1 MLKHD
6 VVIVGA
12 GLAGLRAAVE
22 LRKKGID
29 VVIVSKVYPT
39 RSHSGAAQGG
49 VNAAFDENDS
59 WESHFFDTVKG
70 SDYLGDQ
77 DAIEILTSEAPGNI
91 LELQSMGVVFNRND
105 KGGIAQR
112 PFGGQSFPRSCYY
125 ADAVGHMMLHGL
137 FDNVLK
143 YKTKILYE
151 YFVTSLLTDN
161 GKVSGVVAY
170 DIKNGKFEGIA
181 AKAVLFAT
189 GGYGQVYSSNTNA
202 LINTGDGMAISINAG
217 VPLMDMEF
225 VQFHPTTLKST
236 GILVTE
242 GARGEGAYLLNSLGV
257 RFMSKYAPKAMEL
270 APRDVVARAEQT
282 EINEGRGVDGA
293 ILLDIRHLGKERI
306 MERLPQIM
314 QLSIDFEGVNPIH
327 EPIPIRP
334 GAHYSMGGIKTDYN
348 GRTAI
353 EGYYSAGESACVSVH
368 GANRLGGNSLLD
380 TVVFGRR
387 AGIGIA
393 EYLKSA
399 AGDRKF
405 DESAIKR
412 DEEKLEQLK
421 KSAGK
426 ERHGLLKSELQE
438 EMRAN
443 VGVFREENAMKKALD
458 KIGELKERAKNI
470 GIDDKSKTFNTDIV
484 EAFEFSNILLIAEVI
499 TRGAILRK
507 ESRGAHYRTDFPE
520 RDDSNWLKHPLAT
533 LDGKGNIKFDFSEVA
548 ITKFKPQPRT
558 Y

>member
-1 MLKHD
+1 
-6 VVIVGA
+6 
-12 GLAGLRAAVE
+12 
-22 LRKKGID
+22 
-29 VVIVSKVYPT
+29 
-39 RSHSGAAQGG
+39 
-49 VNAAFDENDS
+49 
-59 WESHFFDTVKG
+59 
-70 SDYLGDQ
+70 
-77 DAIEILTSEAPGNI
+77 
-91 LELQSMGVVFNRND
+91 
-105 KGGIAQR
+105 
-112 PFGGQSFPRSCYY
+112 
-125 ADAVGHMMLHGL
+125 
-137 FDNVLK
+137 
-143 YKTKILYE
+143 
-151 YFVTSLLTDN
+151 
-161 GKVSGVVAY
+161 
-170 DIKNGKFEGIA
+170 
-181 AKAVLFAT
+181 
-189 GGYGQVYSSNTNA
+189 
-202 LINTGDGMAISINAG
+202 
-217 VPLMDMEF
+217 MDMEF

-387 AGIGIA
+387 AGIDIA

-399 AGDRKF
+399 SGDRKF

-412 DEEKLEQLK
+412 DEEKFEKLK

-520 RDDSNWLKHPLAT
+520 RDDSNWLKHTLAT
-533 LDGKGNIKFDFSEVA
+533 LDEKGSVKFDFSEVA

>member
-12 GLAGLRAAVE
+12 GLAGLRACVE

-29 VVIVSKVYPT
+29 AIIVSKVYPT

-77 DAIEILTSEAPGNI
+77 DAIEILTSEAPANI
-91 LELQSMGVVFNRND
+91 LELQRMGVVFNRND
-105 KGGIAQR
+105 LGGIAQR

-151 YFVTSLLTDN
+151 YFVTSLVADN
-161 GKVSGVVAY
+161 GKISGVVAY
-170 DIKNGKFEGIA
+170 DIKTGKFEGIA

-202 LINTGDGMAISINAG
+202 LINTGDGMAVSIKAG

-293 ILLDIRHLGKERI
+293 ILLDVRHLGKERI

-314 QLSIDFEGVNPIH
+314 QLSIDFEGVNPIY

-334 GAHYSMGGIKTDYN
+334 GMHYSMGGIKTDYN

-387 AGIGIA
+387 AGIDIA
-393 EYLKSA
+393 EYLKDA
-399 AGDRKF
+399 AFTKF
-405 DESAIKR
+405 DESLIKR
-412 DEEKLEQLK
+412 DEEIFEKLK
-421 KSAGK
+421 KSNGK
-426 ERHGLLKSELQE
+426 ERHGLLKAELQE

-443 VGVFREENAMKKALD
+443 VGVFREEKAMKKAVK
-458 KIGELKERAKNI
+458 KIEELKERAKNI
-470 GIDDKSKTFNTDIV
+470 VVDDKSKLFNTDIV

-499 TRGAILRK
+499 ANGAILRK
-507 ESRGAHYRTDFPE
+507 ESRGAHYRNDYPE
-520 RDDSNWLKHPLAT
+520 RDDENWLKHTLAT
-533 LDGKGNIKFDFSEVA
+533 LGDNGNIKFDFSEVS

>member
-29 VVIVSKVYPT
+29 AVIVSKVYPT

-387 AGIGIA
+387 AGIDIA

-399 AGDRKF
+399 SGDRKF

-412 DEEKLEQLK
+412 DEEKFEKLK

-470 GIDDKSKTFNTDIV
+470 GRDDKSKTFNTDIV

-520 RDDSNWLKHPLAT
+520 RDDSNWLKHTLAT
-533 LDGKGNIKFDFSEVA
+533 LDEKGSVKFDFSEVA

>member
-12 GLAGLRAAVE
+12 GLAGLRACVE

-29 VVIVSKVYPT
+29 AIIVSKVYPT

-77 DAIEILTSEAPGNI
+77 DAIEILTSEAPANI
-91 LELQSMGVVFNRND
+91 LELQRMGVVFNRND
-105 KGGIAQR
+105 LGGIAQR

-151 YFVTSLLTDN
+151 YFVTSLVADN
-161 GKVSGVVAY
+161 GKISGVVAY
-170 DIKNGKFEGIA
+170 DIKTGKFEGIA

-202 LINTGDGMAISINAG
+202 LINTGDGMAVSLKAG

-293 ILLDIRHLGKERI
+293 ILLDVRHLGKERI

-314 QLSIDFEGVNPIH
+314 QLSIDFEGVNPIY

-334 GAHYSMGGIKTDYN
+334 GMHYSMGGIKTDYN

-387 AGIGIA
+387 AGIDIA
-393 EYLKSA
+393 EYLKDA
-399 AGDRKF
+399 AFTKF
-405 DESAIKR
+405 DESLIKR
-412 DEEKLEQLK
+412 DEEIFEKLK
-421 KSAGK
+421 KSNGK
-426 ERHGLLKSELQE
+426 ERHGLLKAELQE

-443 VGVFREENAMKKALD
+443 VGVFREEKAMKKAVK
-458 KIGELKERAKNI
+458 KIEELKERAKNI
-470 GIDDKSKTFNTDIV
+470 VVDDKSKLFNTDIV

-499 TRGAILRK
+499 ANGAILRK
-507 ESRGAHYRTDFPE
+507 ESRGAHYRNDYPE
-520 RDDSNWLKHPLAT
+520 RDDENWLKHTLAT
-533 LDGKGNIKFDFSEVA
+533 LGDNGNIKFDFSEVS

>member
-12 GLAGLRAAVE
+12 GLAGLRACIE
-22 LRKKGID
+22 LRKRGVD
-29 VVIVSKVYPT
+29 AVIVSKVYPT

-49 VNAAFDENDS
+49 VNAAFDEGDS

-70 SDYLGDQ
+70 SDYIGDQ

-91 LELQSMGVVFNRND
+91 LELQKMGVVFNRND
-105 KGGIAQR
+105 GGGIAQR

-143 YKTKILYE
+143 YDTKILYE
-151 YFVTSLLTDN
+151 YFVSSLVVDN
-161 GKVSGVVAY
+161 GKISGVVAY
-170 DIKNGKFEGIA
+170 DIKEGKFHGIA

-202 LINTGDGMAISINAG
+202 LINTGDGMSVAIRAG

-257 RFMSKYAPKAMEL
+257 RFMSKYAPKTMEL

-282 EINEGRGVDGA
+282 EINEGRGIDGA
-293 ILLDIRHLGKERI
+293 ILLDVRHLGKEKI
-306 MERLPQIM
+306 MEKLPQIM
-314 QLSIDFEGVNPIH
+314 QLSIDFEGVNPIYD
-327 EPIPIRP
+327 PIPIRP
-334 GAHYSMGGIKTDYN
+334 GAHYSMGGIKTDNN
-348 GRTAI
+348 GRTVV
-353 EGYYSAGESACVSVH
+353 EGFYSAGESACVSVH

-380 TVVFGRR
+380 TIVFGRR
-387 AGIGIA
+387 AGIDMADYI
-393 EYLKSA
+393 KNVDFS
-399 AGDRKF
+399 KF
-405 DESAIKR
+405 DESIVKR
-412 DEEKLEQLK
+412 DEEIFENIK

-426 ERHGLLKSELQE
+426 ERHGLLKTELQE
-438 EMRAN
+438 DMRKN
-443 VGVFREENAMKKALD
+443 VGVFREESLMRKAIE
-458 KIGELKERAKNI
+458 KIEELKERAKNV
-470 GIDDKSKTFNTDIV
+470 GVDDKSRLFNTDII
-484 EAFEFSNILLIAEVI
+484 EAYEFKNILLIAEI
-499 TRGAILRK
+499 IAKGAVMRQ
-507 ESRGAHYRTDFPE
+507 ESRGAHYRNDFPE
-520 RDDSNWLKHPLAT
+520 RDDEKWLQHTIAKLNS
-533 LDGKGNIKFDFSEVA
+533 KGGIDFDFSPVK

>member
-12 GLAGLRAAVE
+12 GLAGLRACVE
-22 LRKKGID
+22 LRKKGVD
-29 VVIVSKVYPT
+29 AVILSKVYPT

-49 VNAAFDENDS
+49 VNAALDENDS

-77 DAIEILTSEAPGNI
+77 DAIEILTSEAPANI
-91 LELQSMGVVFNRND
+91 IELQRMGIVFNRND
-105 KGGIAQR
+105 LGGIAQR
-112 PFGGQSFPRSCYY
+112 PFGGQSYPRSCYY

-151 YFVTSLLTDN
+151 YFVTSLAVDN

-170 DIKNGKFEGIA
+170 DIKNGRFEGIA

-202 LINTGDGMAISINAG
+202 LINTGDGMATSVKAG

-242 GARGEGAYLLNSLGV
+242 GARGEGAYLLNSLGI
-257 RFMSKYAPKAMEL
+257 RFMSKYAPKTMEL

-282 EINEGRGVDGA
+282 EINEGRGIDGA
-293 ILLDIRHLGKERI
+293 ILLDVRHLGKEKI

-314 QLSIDFEGVNPIH
+314 QLSIDFEGVNPIY

-334 GAHYSMGGIKTDYN
+334 GAHYSMGGIKTDNN
-348 GRTAI
+348 GRTATA
-353 EGYYSAGESACVSVH
+353 GYYSAGESACVSVH

-380 TVVFGRR
+380 TIVFGRR
-387 AGIGIA
+387 AGIDIA
-393 EYLKSA
+393 EYIKDA
-399 AGDRKF
+399 AFAKF
-405 DESAIKR
+405 DESLIRR
-412 DEEKLEQLK
+412 DEDILDKLK
-421 KSAGK
+421 KSSGK
-426 ERHGLLKSELQE
+426 EKHGLLKAELQE

-443 VGVFREENAMKKALD
+443 VGVFREEKAMEKAVKK
-458 KIGELKERAKNI
+458 IEELKERAKNI
-470 GIDDKSKTFNTDIV
+470 GVDDKSKLFNTDIV
-484 EAFEFSNILLIAEVI
+484 EALEFNNILLIAEI
-499 TRGAILRK
+499 IAKGAILRK
-507 ESRGAHYRTDFPE
+507 ESRGAHYRNDYPE
-520 RDDSNWLKHPLAT
+520 RDDENWLKHTLAT
-533 LDGKGNIKFDFSEVA
+533 LDDNGNIKFDFSKVS
-548 ITKFKPQPRT
+548 ITKFRPQPRT

>member
-387 AGIGIA
+387 AGIDIA

-399 AGDRKF
+399 AEDRKF

-412 DEEKLEQLK
+412 DEEKFEQLK

-520 RDDSNWLKHPLAT
+520 RDDSNWLKHTLAT

>member
-6 VVIVGA
+6 VIIVGA

-22 LRKKGID
+22 LKKKGID
-29 VVIVSKVYPT
+29 AVIVSKVYPT

-282 EINEGRGVDGA
+282 EINEGRGVNGA

-387 AGIGIA
+387 AGIDIA
-393 EYLKSA
+393 EYLKSVA
-399 AGDRKF
+399 DDRKF

-412 DEEKLEQLK
+412 DEEKFEQLK

-438 EMRAN
+438 EMRAS
-443 VGVFREENAMKKALD
+443 VGVFREETAMKKALD

-520 RDDSNWLKHPLAT
+520 RDDSNWLKHTLAT
-533 LDGKGNIKFDFSEVA
+533 LDGNGNIKFDFSEVA

>member
-12 GLAGLRAAVE
+12 GLAGLRACVE

-29 VVIVSKVYPT
+29 AIIVSKVYPT

-49 VNAAFDENDS
+49 VNAALDENDS

-77 DAIEILTSEAPGNI
+77 NAIEILTSEAPANI
-91 LELQSMGVVFNRND
+91 LDLQKMGVVFNRND
-105 KGGIAQR
+105 LGGIAQR

-151 YFVTSLLTDN
+151 YFVTSLVTDN

-202 LINTGDGMAISINAG
+202 LINTGDGMTVSIKAG
-217 VPLMDMEF
+217 IPLMDMEF

-257 RFMSKYAPKAMEL
+257 RFMSKYASKAMEL

-293 ILLDIRHLGKERI
+293 ILLDVRHLGKERI

-314 QLSIDFEGVNPIH
+314 QLSIDFEGVNPIY

-348 GRTAI
+348 GRTVI

-387 AGIGIA
+387 AGIDMA

-399 AGDRKF
+399 SPGRF
-405 DESAIKR
+405 DESMIKR
-412 DEEKLEQLK
+412 DEEIFENLK
-421 KSAGK
+421 KSTGK
-426 ERHGLLKSELQE
+426 ERHGILKSELQE
-438 EMRAN
+438 EMRAD
-443 VGVFREENAMKKALD
+443 VGVFREENAMKKAIK
-458 KIGELKERAKNI
+458 KIEELKERAKNI
-470 GIDDKSKTFNTDIV
+470 AIDDKSKTFNTDIV
-484 EAFEFSNILLIAEVI
+484 EAFEFNNMLIIAEAI
-499 TRGAILRK
+499 AKGAALRK

-520 RDDSNWLKHPLAT
+520 RDDENWLKHTLAT
-533 LDGKGNIKFDFSEVA
+533 LDDKGNIKFDFSGVS

>member
-12 GLAGLRAAVE
+12 GLAGLRACVE
-22 LRKKGID
+22 LRKRGID
-29 VVIVSKVYPT
+29 AVIVSKVYPS

-49 VNAAFDENDS
+49 INAAFHENDS

-520 RDDSNWLKHPLAT
+520 RDDSNWLKHTLAT

>member
-12 GLAGLRAAVE
+12 GLAGLRACVE

-29 VVIVSKVYPT
+29 AIIVSKVYPT

-77 DAIEILTSEAPGNI
+77 DAIEILTSEAPANI
-91 LELQSMGVVFNRND
+91 LELQRMGVVFNRND
-105 KGGIAQR
+105 LGGIAQR

-151 YFVTSLLTDN
+151 YFVTSLVVDN
-161 GKVSGVVAY
+161 GKISGVVAY
-170 DIKNGKFEGIA
+170 DIKTGKFEGIA

-202 LINTGDGMAISINAG
+202 LINTGDGMAVSIKAG

-293 ILLDIRHLGKERI
+293 ILLDVRHLGKERI

-314 QLSIDFEGVNPIH
+314 QLSIDFEGVNPIY

-334 GAHYSMGGIKTDYN
+334 GMHYSMGGIKTDYN

-387 AGIGIA
+387 AGIDIA
-393 EYLKSA
+393 EYLKDA
-399 AGDRKF
+399 AFTKF
-405 DESAIKR
+405 DESLIKR
-412 DEEKLEQLK
+412 DEEIFEKLK
-421 KSAGK
+421 KSNGK
-426 ERHGLLKSELQE
+426 ERHGLLKAELQE

-443 VGVFREENAMKKALD
+443 VGVFREEKAMKKAVK
-458 KIGELKERAKNI
+458 KIEELKERAKNI
-470 GIDDKSKTFNTDIV
+470 GVDDKSKLFNTDIV

-499 TRGAILRK
+499 ANGAILRK
-507 ESRGAHYRTDFPE
+507 ESRGAHYRNDYPE
-520 RDDSNWLKHPLAT
+520 RDDENWLKHTLAT
-533 LDGKGNIKFDFSEVA
+533 LGDNGNIKFDFSEVS

>member
-1 MLKHD
+1 MIKHD

-12 GLAGLRAAVE
+12 GLAGLRACVE

-29 VVIVSKVYPT
+29 AVIVSKVYPT

-77 DAIEILTSEAPGNI
+77 DAIEILTSEAPANI
-91 LELQSMGVVFNRND
+91 LELQKMGVVFNRNES
-105 KGGIAQR
+105 GGIAQR

-151 YFVTSLLTDN
+151 YFVTSIIADN
-161 GKVSGVVAY
+161 GKIGGLVAY
-170 DIKNGKFEGIA
+170 DIKNGRFEGIS

-202 LINTGDGMAISINAG
+202 LINTGDGMAVSIKAG

-242 GARGEGAYLLNSLGV
+242 GARGEGAYLLNSLGI

-270 APRDVVARAEQT
+270 APRDVVARAEQI
-282 EINEGRGVDGA
+282 EINEGRGIDGA

-306 MERLPQIM
+306 MEKLPQIM
-314 QLSIDFEGVNPIH
+314 QLSIDFEGVNPIY

-334 GAHYSMGGIKTDYN
+334 GAHYSMGGIKTDNN
-348 GRTAI
+348 GRTVI
-353 EGYYSAGESACVSVH
+353 EGFYSAGESACVSVH

-387 AGIGIA
+387 AGIDIIQ
-393 EYLKSA
+393 YLKDASF
-399 AGDRKF
+399 GKF
-405 DESAIKR
+405 DEKAVKR
-412 DEEKLEQLK
+412 DEEIFDSLK
-421 KSAGK
+421 KYNGK
-426 ERHGLLKSELQE
+426 ERHGILKAELQE

-443 VGVFREENAMKKALD
+443 VGVFREESAMKKALK
-458 KIGELKERAKNI
+458 KIEELKERAKNI

-484 EAFEFSNILLIAEVI
+484 EAFEFNNILLIAEVI
-499 TRGAILRK
+499 ARGALLRK
-507 ESRGAHYRTDFPE
+507 ESRGAHYRTDFSE
-520 RDDSNWLKHPLAT
+520 RDDENWLKHTLAT
-533 LDGKGNIKFDFSEVA
+533 LDDKQNIKFDFSKVS
-548 ITKFKPQPRT
+548 ISKFKPQPRT

>member
-12 GLAGLRAAVE
+12 GLAGLRACAW

-29 VVIVSKVYPT
+29 AIIVSKVYPT

-77 DAIEILTSEAPGNI
+77 DAIEILTSEAPANI
-91 LELQSMGVVFNRND
+91 LELQRMGVVFNRND
-105 KGGIAQR
+105 LGGIAQR

-151 YFVTSLLTDN
+151 YFVTSLVVDN
-161 GKVSGVVAY
+161 GKISGVVAY
-170 DIKNGKFEGIA
+170 DIKTGKFEGIA

-202 LINTGDGMAISINAG
+202 LINTGDGMAVSIKAG

-293 ILLDIRHLGKERI
+293 ILLDVRHLGKERI

-314 QLSIDFEGVNPIH
+314 QLSIDFEGVNPIY

-334 GAHYSMGGIKTDYN
+334 GMHYSMGGIKTDYN

-387 AGIGIA
+387 AGIDIA
-393 EYLKSA
+393 EYLKDA
-399 AGDRKF
+399 AFTKF
-405 DESAIKR
+405 DESLIKR
-412 DEEKLEQLK
+412 DEEIFEKLK
-421 KSAGK
+421 KSNGK
-426 ERHGLLKSELQE
+426 ERHGLLKAELQE

-443 VGVFREENAMKKALD
+443 VGVFREEKAMKKAVK
-458 KIGELKERAKNI
+458 KIEELKERAKNI
-470 GIDDKSKTFNTDIV
+470 GVDDKSKLFNTDIV

-499 TRGAILRK
+499 ANGAILRK
-507 ESRGAHYRTDFPE
+507 ESRGAHYRNDYPE
-520 RDDSNWLKHPLAT
+520 RDDENWLKHTLAT
-533 LDGKGNIKFDFSEVA
+533 LGDNGNIKFDFSEVS

>member
-29 VVIVSKVYPT
+29 AVIVSKVYPT

-77 DAIEILTSEAPGNI
+77 DAIEILTSEAPANI
-91 LELQSMGVVFNRND
+91 LDLQRMGVVFNRND

-151 YFVTSLLTDN
+151 YLVTSLVTDN

-202 LINTGDGMAISINAG
+202 LINTGDGMAVSIKAG

-293 ILLDIRHLGKERI
+293 ILLDVRHLGKERI

-314 QLSIDFEGVNPIH
+314 QLSIDFEGVNPIY

-348 GRTAI
+348 GRTVV

-387 AGIGIA
+387 SGIDIA
-393 EYLKSA
+393 EYLKTA
-399 AGDRKF
+399 EERKF
-405 DESAIKR
+405 DESTVKR
-412 DEEKLEQLK
+412 DEEVFEKLK
-421 KSAGK
+421 KSSGK

-438 EMRAN
+438 EMRAD

-458 KIGELKERAKNI
+458 KINELKERAKNI

-484 EAFEFSNILLIAEVI
+484 EAFEFNNILLIAEVI
-499 TRGAILRK
+499 ARGAILRK

-520 RDDSNWLKHPLAT
+520 RDDENWLKHTLAT
-533 LDGKGNIKFDFSEVA
+533 LDGNGNIKFDFSEVA
-548 ITKFKPQPRT
+548 VTKFKPQPRT

>member
-12 GLAGLRAAVE
+12 GLAGLRACVE

-29 VVIVSKVYPT
+29 AVIVSKVYPT
-39 RSHSGAAQGG
+39 RSHSGAAPGG

-91 LELQSMGVVFNRND
+91 LDLQKMGVVFNRND

-143 YKTKILYE
+143 YKTKIMYE
-151 YFVTSLLTDN
+151 YFVTSLVTDN

-202 LINTGDGMAISINAG
+202 LINTGDGMAVSMKAG

-242 GARGEGAYLLNSLGV
+242 GARGEGAYLLNSLGI

-282 EINEGRGVDGA
+282 EINEGRGVEGA

-314 QLSIDFEGVNPIH
+314 QLSIDFEGVNPIY

-348 GRTAI
+348 GRTSI
-353 EGYYSAGESACVSVH
+353 EGFYSAGESACVSVH
-368 GANRLGGNSLLD
+368 GANRLGGNSLRE
-380 TVVFGRR
+380 TVGFGRR
-387 AGIGIA
+387 AGIDIA
-393 EYLKSA
+393 GYLKEASY
-399 AGDRKF
+399 GKF
-405 DESAIKR
+405 DESVVKK
-412 DEEKLEQLK
+412 DEEAFENLK

-426 ERHGLLKSELQE
+426 ERHGILKSELQE
-438 EMRAN
+438 DMRAN
-443 VGVFREENAMKKALD
+443 VGVFREESAMKKALE
-458 KIGELKERAKNI
+458 KIDELKDRADNI
-470 GIDDKSKTFNTDIV
+470 GIDDKSKTFNTDVV
-484 EAFEFSNILLIAEVI
+484 EAYEFKNILLIAEVI
-499 TRGAILRK
+499 AKGAIMRK
-507 ESRGAHYRTDFPE
+507 ESRGAHYRTDFSE
-520 RDDSNWLKHPLAT
+520 RDDENWLKHTLAT
-533 LDGKGNIKFDFSEVA
+533 LDGKGGVKFDFSEVS
-548 ITKFKPQPRT
+548 ITRFKPQPRT

>member
-6 VVIVGA
+6 VIIVGA

-22 LRKKGID
+22 LKKKGID
-29 VVIVSKVYPT
+29 AVIVSKVYPT

-282 EINEGRGVDGA
+282 EINEGRGVNGA

-387 AGIGIA
+387 AGIDIA
-393 EYLKSA
+393 EYLKSVA
-399 AGDRKF
+399 DDRKF

-412 DEEKLEQLK
+412 DEEKFEQLK

-438 EMRAN
+438 EMRAG
-443 VGVFREENAMKKALD
+443 VGVFREETAMKKALD

-520 RDDSNWLKHPLAT
+520 RDDSNWLKHTLAT
-533 LDGKGNIKFDFSEVA
+533 LDGNGNIKFDFSEVA

>member
-12 GLAGLRAAVE
+12 GLAGLRACVE

-29 VVIVSKVYPT
+29 AIIVSKVYPT

-77 DAIEILTSEAPGNI
+77 DAIEILTSEAPANI
-91 LELQSMGVVFNRND
+91 LELQRMGVVFNRND
-105 KGGIAQR
+105 LGGIAQR

-151 YFVTSLLTDN
+151 YFVTSLVADN
-161 GKVSGVVAY
+161 GKISGVVAY
-170 DIKNGKFEGIA
+170 DIKTGKFEGIA

-202 LINTGDGMAISINAG
+202 LINTGDGMAVSIKAG

-293 ILLDIRHLGKERI
+293 ILLDVRHLGKERI

-314 QLSIDFEGVNPIH
+314 QLSIDFEGVNPIY

-334 GAHYSMGGIKTDYN
+334 GMHYSMGGIKTDYN

-387 AGIGIA
+387 AGIDIA
-393 EYLKSA
+393 EYLKDA
-399 AGDRKF
+399 AFTKF
-405 DESAIKR
+405 DESLIKR
-412 DEEKLEQLK
+412 DEEIFEKLK
-421 KSAGK
+421 KSNGK
-426 ERHGLLKSELQE
+426 ERHGLLKAELQE

-443 VGVFREENAMKKALD
+443 VGVFREEKAMKKAVK
-458 KIGELKERAKNI
+458 KIEELKERAKNI
-470 GIDDKSKTFNTDIV
+470 GVDDKSKLFNTDIV

-499 TRGAILRK
+499 ANGAILRK
-507 ESRGAHYRTDFPE
+507 ESRGAHYRNDYPE
-520 RDDSNWLKHPLAT
+520 RDDENWLKHTLAT
-533 LDGKGNIKFDFSEVA
+533 LGDNGNIKFDFSEVS

>member
-12 GLAGLRAAVE
+12 GLAGLRACIE
-22 LRKKGID
+22 LRKRGVD
-29 VVIVSKVYPT
+29 AVIVSKVYPT

-70 SDYLGDQ
+70 SDYIGDQ

-91 LELQSMGVVFNRND
+91 LELQKMGVVFNRND
-105 KGGIAQR
+105 DGGIAQR

-143 YKTKILYE
+143 YDTKIIYE
-151 YFVTSLLTDN
+151 YFVTSLVVDN
-161 GKVSGVVAY
+161 GKISGVAAY
-170 DIKNGKFEGIA
+170 DIKEGKFHGIA

-202 LINTGDGMAISINAG
+202 LINTGDGMSVAIKAG

-293 ILLDIRHLGKERI
+293 ILLDVRHLGKEKI
-306 MERLPQIM
+306 MEKLPQIM
-314 QLSIDFEGVNPIH
+314 QLSIDFEGVNPIY

-334 GAHYSMGGIKTDYN
+334 GAHYSMGGIKTDNN
-348 GRTAI
+348 GRTVV
-353 EGYYSAGESACVSVH
+353 EGFYSAGESACVSVH

-380 TVVFGRR
+380 TIVFGRR
-387 AGIGIA
+387 AGIDIA
-393 EYLKSA
+393 DYIKNVDFS
-399 AGDRKF
+399 KF
-405 DESAIKR
+405 DESTVKR
-412 DEEKLEQLK
+412 DEEIFENIK

-426 ERHGLLKSELQE
+426 ERHGLLKTELQE
-438 EMRAN
+438 DMRKN
-443 VGVFREENAMKKALD
+443 VGVFREESLMKKAIE
-458 KIGELKERAKNI
+458 KIEELKERAKNV
-470 GIDDKSKTFNTDIV
+470 GVDDKSHLFNTDII
-484 EAFEFSNILLIAEVI
+484 EAFEFKNILLIAEI
-499 TRGAILRK
+499 IAKGAVMRQ
-507 ESRGAHYRTDFPE
+507 ESRGAHYRNDFPE
-520 RDDSNWLKHPLAT
+520 RDDEKWLKHTIAKLNP
-533 LDGKGNIKFDFSEVA
+533 KGGIDFDFSPVK

>member
-12 GLAGLRAAVE
+12 GLAGLRACVE

-29 VVIVSKVYPT
+29 AIIVSKVYPT

-77 DAIEILTSEAPGNI
+77 DAIEILTSEAPANI
-91 LELQSMGVVFNRND
+91 LELQRMGVVFNRND
-105 KGGIAQR
+105 LGGIAQR

-151 YFVTSLLTDN
+151 YFVTSLVVDS
-161 GKVSGVVAY
+161 GKISGVVAY
-170 DIKNGKFEGIA
+170 DIKTGKFEGIA

-202 LINTGDGMAISINAG
+202 LINTGDGMAVSIKAG

-293 ILLDIRHLGKERI
+293 ILLDVRHLGKERI

-314 QLSIDFEGVNPIH
+314 QLSIDFEGVNPIY

-334 GAHYSMGGIKTDYN
+334 GMHYSMGGIKTDYN

-387 AGIGIA
+387 AGIDIT
-393 EYLKSA
+393 EYLKDA
-399 AGDRKF
+399 AFAKF
-405 DESAIKR
+405 DESLIKR
-412 DEEKLEQLK
+412 DEEIFEKLK
-421 KSAGK
+421 KSNGK
-426 ERHGLLKSELQE
+426 ERHGLLKAELQE

-443 VGVFREENAMKKALD
+443 VGVFREEKAMKKAVK
-458 KIGELKERAKNI
+458 KIEELKERAKNI
-470 GIDDKSKTFNTDIV
+470 GVDDKSKLFNTDIV

-499 TRGAILRK
+499 ANGAILRK
-507 ESRGAHYRTDFPE
+507 ESRGAHYRNDYPE
-520 RDDSNWLKHPLAT
+520 RDDENWLKHTLAT
-533 LDGKGNIKFDFSEVA
+533 LGDNGNIKFDFSEVS

>member
-29 VVIVSKVYPT
+29 AVIVSKVYPT

-282 EINEGRGVDGA
+282 EINEGRGVNGA

-387 AGIGIA
+387 AGIDIA
-393 EYLKSA
+393 EYLKSV

-412 DEEKLEQLK
+412 DEEKFEQLK

-438 EMRAN
+438 EMRAD

-520 RDDSNWLKHPLAT
+520 RDDSNWLKHTLAT
-533 LDGKGNIKFDFSEVA
+533 LDENGNIKFDFSEVA

>member
-12 GLAGLRAAVE
+12 GLAGLRACVE

-29 VVIVSKVYPT
+29 AIIVSKVYPT

-49 VNAAFDENDS
+49 VNAALDENDS
-59 WESHFFDTVKG
+59 WEAHFFDTVKG

-77 DAIEILTSEAPGNI
+77 DAIEILTSEAPANI
-91 LELQSMGVVFNRND
+91 LDLQNMGVVFNRND
-105 KGGIAQR
+105 GGGIAQR

-151 YFVTSLLTDN
+151 YFVTSLVTDN

-170 DIKNGKFEGIA
+170 DIKNGKFEGIS

-202 LINTGDGMAISINAG
+202 LINTGDGMTVSIKAG
-217 VPLMDMEF
+217 IPLMDMEF

-293 ILLDIRHLGKERI
+293 ILLDVRHLGKERI

-314 QLSIDFEGVNPIH
+314 QLSIDFEGVNPIY

-348 GRTAI
+348 GRTVTP
-353 EGYYSAGESACVSVH
+353 GFYSAGESACVSVH

-387 AGIGIA
+387 AGIDIT

-399 AGDRKF
+399 SPCKF
-405 DESAIKR
+405 DESMVKR
-412 DEEKLEQLK
+412 DEEIFENLK
-421 KSAGK
+421 KSTGK

-438 EMRAN
+438 EMRAG
-443 VGVFREENAMKKALD
+443 VGVFREENAMKKAIK
-458 KIGELKERAKNI
+458 KIEELKERAKNI

-484 EAFEFSNILLIAEVI
+484 EAFEFNNMLLIAETI
-499 TRGAILRK
+499 AKGAVMRK

-520 RDDSNWLKHPLAT
+520 RDDENWLKHTLAT
-533 LDGKGNIKFDFSEVA
+533 LDDKGNIKFDFSKVS
-548 ITKFKPQPRT
+548 ISKFKPQPRT

>member
-12 GLAGLRAAVE
+12 GLAGLRACVE
-22 LRKKGID
+22 LRKRGID
-29 VVIVSKVYPT
+29 AVIVSKVYPS

-49 VNAAFDENDS
+49 INAAFHENDS

-91 LELQSMGVVFNRND
+91 LELQKMGVVFNRND
-105 KGGIAQR
+105 EGGIAQR

-125 ADAVGHMMLHGL
+125 ADAVGHVILHGL

-143 YKTKILYE
+143 HKTKILYE
-151 YFVTSLLTDN
+151 YFVTSLVKD
-161 GKVSGVVAY
+161 GGRVSGVVAY
-170 DIKNGKFEGIA
+170 DIKTGKFEGIR

-202 LINTGDGMAISINAG
+202 LINTGDGMAVSIRAG

-236 GILVTE
+236 GILVSE

-270 APRDVVARAEQT
+270 APRDVVARAEQV

-293 ILLDIRHLGKERI
+293 ILLDIRHLGKEKI
-306 MERLPQIM
+306 MERLPQIS
-314 QLSIDFEGVNPIH
+314 QLAIDFEGVNPIY

-334 GAHYSMGGIKTDYN
+334 GMHYSMGGIKADFN
-348 GRTAI
+348 GRTNI

-387 AGIGIA
+387 AGIDIA
-393 EYLKSA
+393 GYIKDVDF
-399 AGDRKF
+399 AGF
-405 DESAIKR
+405 DESAVKK
-412 DEEKLEQLK
+412 DEEIMDKIK
-421 KSAGK
+421 KSKGK
-426 ERHGLLKSELQE
+426 ERHGLLKQELQE
-438 EMRAN
+438 SMRAN
-443 VGVFREENAMKKALD
+443 VGVFREESAMEKAAL
-458 KIGELKERAKNI
+458 KIEELKERAKDI
-470 GIDDKSKTFNTDIV
+470 AIDDKSKLFNTDVV

-499 TRGAILRK
+499 AKGAILRK
-507 ESRGAHYRTDFPE
+507 ESRGAHYRNDYPE
-520 RDDSNWLKHPLAT
+520 RDDENWLKHTIAT
-533 LDGKGNIKFDFSEVA
+533 LDGEGKVKFDFSGVT

>member
-1 MLKHD
+1 
-6 VVIVGA
+6 
-12 GLAGLRAAVE
+12 
-22 LRKKGID
+22 
-29 VVIVSKVYPT
+29 
-39 RSHSGAAQGG
+39 
-49 VNAAFDENDS
+49 
-59 WESHFFDTVKG
+59 
-70 SDYLGDQ
+70 
-77 DAIEILTSEAPGNI
+77 
-91 LELQSMGVVFNRND
+91 MGVVFNRND

-151 YFVTSLLTDN
+151 YLVTSLVTDN

-202 LINTGDGMAISINAG
+202 LINTGDGMAVSIKAD

-293 ILLDIRHLGKERI
+293 ILLDVRHLGKERI

-314 QLSIDFEGVNPIH
+314 QLSIDFEGVNPIY

-348 GRTAI
+348 GRTVV

-387 AGIGIA
+387 SGIDIA
-393 EYLKSA
+393 EYLKTA
-399 AGDRKF
+399 EERKF
-405 DESAIKR
+405 DESTVKR
-412 DEEKLEQLK
+412 DEEVFEKLK
-421 KSAGK
+421 KSSGK

-438 EMRAN
+438 EMRAD

-458 KIGELKERAKNI
+458 KINELKERAKNI

-484 EAFEFSNILLIAEVI
+484 EAFEFNNILLIAEVI
-499 TRGAILRK
+499 ARGAILRK

-520 RDDSNWLKHPLAT
+520 RDDENWLKHTLAT
-533 LDGKGNIKFDFSEVA
+533 LDGNGNIKFDFSEVA
-548 ITKFKPQPRT
+548 VTKFKPQPRT

>member
-12 GLAGLRAAVE
+12 GLAGLRACVE

-29 VVIVSKVYPT
+29 AIIVSKVYPT

-77 DAIEILTSEAPGNI
+77 DAIEILTSEAPANI
-91 LELQSMGVVFNRND
+91 LELQRMGVVFNRND
-105 KGGIAQR
+105 LGGIAQR

-151 YFVTSLLTDN
+151 YFVTSLVADN
-161 GKVSGVVAY
+161 GKISGVVAY
-170 DIKNGKFEGIA
+170 DIKTGKFEGIA

-202 LINTGDGMAISINAG
+202 LINTGDGMAVSIKAG

-293 ILLDIRHLGKERI
+293 ILLDVRHLGKERI

-314 QLSIDFEGVNPIH
+314 QLSIDFEGVNPIY

-334 GAHYSMGGIKTDYN
+334 GMHYSMGGIKTNYN

-387 AGIGIA
+387 AGIDIA
-393 EYLKSA
+393 EYLKDA
-399 AGDRKF
+399 AFTKF
-405 DESAIKR
+405 DESLIKR
-412 DEEKLEQLK
+412 DEEIFEKLK
-421 KSAGK
+421 KSNGK
-426 ERHGLLKSELQE
+426 ERHGLLKAELQE

-443 VGVFREENAMKKALD
+443 VGVFREEKAMKKAVK
-458 KIGELKERAKNI
+458 KIEELKERAKNI
-470 GIDDKSKTFNTDIV
+470 GVDDKSKLFNTDIV

-499 TRGAILRK
+499 ANGAILRK
-507 ESRGAHYRTDFPE
+507 ESRGAHYRNDYPE
-520 RDDSNWLKHPLAT
+520 RDDENWLKHTLAT
-533 LDGKGNIKFDFSEVA
+533 LGDNGNIKFDFSEVS

>member
-12 GLAGLRAAVE
+12 GLAGLRACVE
-22 LRKKGID
+22 LRKRGID
-29 VVIVSKVYPT
+29 AVIVSKVYPT

-49 VNAAFDENDS
+49 VNAAFAEDDS

-70 SDYLGDQ
+70 SDYIGDQ

-91 LELQSMGVVFNRND
+91 LELQKMGVVFNRND
-105 KGGIAQR
+105 DGGIAQR

-143 YKTKILYE
+143 YDTKILYE
-151 YFVTSLLTDN
+151 YFVTSLVVDN
-161 GKVSGVVAY
+161 GKISGVVAY
-170 DIKNGKFEGIA
+170 DIKEGKFHGIA

-202 LINTGDGMAISINAG
+202 LINTGDGMSVAIKAG

-282 EINEGRGVDGA
+282 EINEGRGIDGA
-293 ILLDIRHLGKERI
+293 ILLDVRHLGKEKI
-306 MERLPQIM
+306 MEKLPQIM
-314 QLSIDFEGVNPIH
+314 QLSIDFEGVNPIY

-334 GAHYSMGGIKTDYN
+334 GVHYSMGGIKTDNN
-348 GRTAI
+348 GRTVA
-353 EGYYSAGESACVSVH
+353 EGFYSAGESACVSVH

-380 TVVFGRR
+380 TIVFGRR
-387 AGIGIA
+387 AGIDMADYI
-393 EYLKSA
+393 KNVDFS
-399 AGDRKF
+399 KF
-405 DESAIKR
+405 DESIVKR
-412 DEEKLEQLK
+412 DEEIFENIK
-421 KSAGK
+421 KSSGK
-426 ERHGLLKSELQE
+426 ERHGLLKTELQE
-438 EMRAN
+438 DMRKN
-443 VGVFREENAMKKALD
+443 VGVFREESLMKKAIE
-458 KIGELKERAKNI
+458 KIEELKERAKNV
-470 GIDDKSKTFNTDIV
+470 GVDDKSHLFNTDII
-484 EAFEFSNILLIAEVI
+484 EAFEFKNILLIAEI
-499 TRGAILRK
+499 IAKGAVMRQ
-507 ESRGAHYRTDFPE
+507 ESRGAHYRNDFPE
-520 RDDSNWLKHPLAT
+520 RDDEKWLKHTIAKLNSNGGI
-533 LDGKGNIKFDFSEVA
+533 DFDFSPVK

>member
-6 VVIVGA
+6 VIIVGA

-22 LRKKGID
+22 LKKKGID
-29 VVIVSKVYPT
+29 AVIVSKVYPT

-282 EINEGRGVDGA
+282 EINEGRGVNGA

-387 AGIGIA
+387 AGIDIA

-399 AGDRKF
+399 ADDRKF

-412 DEEKLEQLK
+412 DEEKFEQLK

-438 EMRAN
+438 EMRAG
-443 VGVFREENAMKKALD
+443 VGVFREETAMKKALD

-520 RDDSNWLKHPLAT
+520 RDDSNWLKHTLAT
-533 LDGKGNIKFDFSEVA
+533 LDGNGNIKFDFSEVA

>member
-6 VVIVGA
+6 VIIVGA

-22 LRKKGID
+22 LKKKGID
-29 VVIVSKVYPT
+29 AVIVSKVYPT

-282 EINEGRGVDGA
+282 EINEGRGVNGA

-387 AGIGIA
+387 AGIDIA
-393 EYLKSA
+393 EYLKSVA
-399 AGDRKF
+399 DDRKF

-412 DEEKLEQLK
+412 DEEKFEQLK

-438 EMRAN
+438 EMRAG
-443 VGVFREENAMKKALD
+443 VGVFREETAMKKALD

-520 RDDSNWLKHPLAT
+520 RDDSNWLKHTLAT
-533 LDGKGNIKFDFSEVA
+533 LDENGNIKFDFSEVA

>member
-12 GLAGLRAAVE
+12 GLAGLRACIE
-22 LRKKGID
+22 LRKRGVD
-29 VVIVSKVYPT
+29 AVIVSKVYPT

-70 SDYLGDQ
+70 SDYIGDQ
-77 DAIEILTSEAPGNI
+77 DAIEILTSEAPANI
-91 LELQSMGVVFNRND
+91 LELQKMGVVFNRND
-105 KGGIAQR
+105 DGGIAQR

-143 YKTKILYE
+143 YDTKIIYE
-151 YFVTSLLTDN
+151 YFVTSLVVDN
-161 GKVSGVVAY
+161 GKISGVAAY
-170 DIKNGKFEGIA
+170 DIKEGKFHGIA

-202 LINTGDGMAISINAG
+202 LINTGDGMSVAIKAG

-293 ILLDIRHLGKERI
+293 ILLDVRHLGKEKI
-306 MERLPQIM
+306 MEKLPQIM
-314 QLSIDFEGVNPIH
+314 QLSIDFEGVNPIY

-334 GAHYSMGGIKTDYN
+334 GAHYSMGGIKTDNN
-348 GRTAI
+348 GRTVL
-353 EGYYSAGESACVSVH
+353 EGFYSAGESACVSVH

-380 TVVFGRR
+380 TIVFGRR
-387 AGIGIA
+387 AGIDIA
-393 EYLKSA
+393 DYIKNVDFS
-399 AGDRKF
+399 KF
-405 DESAIKR
+405 DESTVKR
-412 DEEKLEQLK
+412 DEEIFENIK

-426 ERHGLLKSELQE
+426 ERHGLLKTELQE
-438 EMRAN
+438 DMRKN
-443 VGVFREENAMKKALD
+443 VGVFREESLMKKAIE
-458 KIGELKERAKNI
+458 KIEELKERAKNV
-470 GIDDKSKTFNTDIV
+470 GVDDKSHLFNTDII
-484 EAFEFSNILLIAEVI
+484 EAFEFKNILLIAEI
-499 TRGAILRK
+499 IAKGAVMRQ
-507 ESRGAHYRTDFPE
+507 ESRGAHYRNDFPE
-520 RDDSNWLKHPLAT
+520 RDDEKWLKHTIAKLNS
-533 LDGKGNIKFDFSEVA
+533 KGGIDFDFSPVK

>member
-12 GLAGLRAAVE
+12 GLAGLRACVE

-29 VVIVSKVYPT
+29 AIIVSKVYPT

-77 DAIEILTSEAPGNI
+77 DAIEILTSEAPANI
-91 LELQSMGVVFNRND
+91 LELQRMGVVFNRND
-105 KGGIAQR
+105 LGGIAQR

-151 YFVTSLLTDN
+151 YFVTSLVVDN
-161 GKVSGVVAY
+161 GKISGVVAY
-170 DIKNGKFEGIA
+170 DIKTGKFEGIA

-202 LINTGDGMAISINAG
+202 LINTGDGMAVSIKAG

-293 ILLDIRHLGKERI
+293 ILLDVRHLGKERI

-314 QLSIDFEGVNPIH
+314 QLSIDFEGVNPIY

-334 GAHYSMGGIKTDYN
+334 GMHYSMGGIKTDYN

-387 AGIGIA
+387 AGIDIT
-393 EYLKSA
+393 EYLKDA
-399 AGDRKF
+399 AFAKF
-405 DESAIKR
+405 DESLIKR
-412 DEEKLEQLK
+412 DEEIFEKLK
-421 KSAGK
+421 KSNGK
-426 ERHGLLKSELQE
+426 ERHGLLKAELQE

-443 VGVFREENAMKKALD
+443 VGVFREEKAMKKAVK
-458 KIGELKERAKNI
+458 KIEELKERAKNI
-470 GIDDKSKTFNTDIV
+470 GVDDKSKLFNTDIV

-499 TRGAILRK
+499 ANGAILRK
-507 ESRGAHYRTDFPE
+507 ESRGAHYRNDYPE
-520 RDDSNWLKHPLAT
+520 RDDENWLKHTLAT
-533 LDGKGNIKFDFSEVA
+533 LGDNGNIKFDFSEVS

>member
-12 GLAGLRAAVE
+12 GLAGLRACVE

-29 VVIVSKVYPT
+29 AIIVSKVYPT

-77 DAIEILTSEAPGNI
+77 DAIEILTSEAPANI
-91 LELQSMGVVFNRND
+91 LELQRMGVVFNRND
-105 KGGIAQR
+105 LGGIAQR

-151 YFVTSLLTDN
+151 YFVTSLVADN
-161 GKVSGVVAY
+161 GKISGVVAY
-170 DIKNGKFEGIA
+170 DIKTGKFEGIA

-202 LINTGDGMAISINAG
+202 LINTGDGMAVSLKAG

-293 ILLDIRHLGKERI
+293 ILLDVRHLGKERI

-314 QLSIDFEGVNPIH
+314 QLSIDFEGVNPIY

-334 GAHYSMGGIKTDYN
+334 GMHYSMGGIKTDYN

-387 AGIGIA
+387 AGIDIA
-393 EYLKSA
+393 EYLKDA
-399 AGDRKF
+399 AFTKF
-405 DESAIKR
+405 DESLIKR
-412 DEEKLEQLK
+412 DEEIFEKLK
-421 KSAGK
+421 KSNGK
-426 ERHGLLKSELQE
+426 ERHGLLKAELQE

-443 VGVFREENAMKKALD
+443 VGVFREEKAMKKAVK
-458 KIGELKERAKNI
+458 KIEELKERAKNI
-470 GIDDKSKTFNTDIV
+470 VVDDKSKLFNTDIV

-499 TRGAILRK
+499 ANGAILRK
-507 ESRGAHYRTDFPE
+507 ESRGAHYRNDYPE
-520 RDDSNWLKHPLAT
+520 RDDENWLKHTLAT
-533 LDGKGNIKFDFSEVA
+533 LGDNGNIKFDFSEVS
-548 ITKFKPQPRT
+548 ITTFKPQPRT

>member
-12 GLAGLRAAVE
+12 GLAGLRACVE

-29 VVIVSKVYPT
+29 AIIVSKVYPT

-77 DAIEILTSEAPGNI
+77 DAIEILTSEAPANI
-91 LELQSMGVVFNRND
+91 LELQRMGVVFNRND
-105 KGGIAQR
+105 LGGIAQR

-143 YKTKILYE
+143 YKTEILYE
-151 YFVTSLLTDN
+151 YFVTSLVVDN
-161 GKVSGVVAY
+161 GKISGVVAY
-170 DIKNGKFEGIA
+170 DIKTGKFEGIA

-202 LINTGDGMAISINAG
+202 LINTGDGMAVSIKAG

-293 ILLDIRHLGKERI
+293 ILLDVRHLGKERI

-314 QLSIDFEGVNPIH
+314 QLSIDFEGVNPIY

-334 GAHYSMGGIKTDYN
+334 GMHYSMGGIKTDYN

-387 AGIGIA
+387 AGIDIA
-393 EYLKSA
+393 EYLKDA
-399 AGDRKF
+399 AFTKF
-405 DESAIKR
+405 DESLIKR
-412 DEEKLEQLK
+412 DEEIFEKLK
-421 KSAGK
+421 KSNGK
-426 ERHGLLKSELQE
+426 ERHGLLKAELQE

-443 VGVFREENAMKKALD
+443 VGVFREEKAMKKAVK
-458 KIGELKERAKNI
+458 KIEELKERAKNI
-470 GIDDKSKTFNTDIV
+470 GVDDKSKLFNTDIV

-499 TRGAILRK
+499 ANGAILRK
-507 ESRGAHYRTDFPE
+507 ESRGAHYRNDYPE
-520 RDDSNWLKHPLAT
+520 RDDENWLKHTLAT
-533 LDGKGNIKFDFSEVA
+533 LGDNGNIKFDFSEVS

>member
-12 GLAGLRAAVE
+12 GLAGLRACVE

-29 VVIVSKVYPT
+29 AIIVSKVYPT

-77 DAIEILTSEAPGNI
+77 DAIEILTSEAPANI
-91 LELQSMGVVFNRND
+91 LELQRMGVVFNRND
-105 KGGIAQR
+105 LGGIAQR

-151 YFVTSLLTDN
+151 YFVTSLVVDN
-161 GKVSGVVAY
+161 GHVSGVVAY

-189 GGYGQVYSSNTNA
+189 GGYGQVYSSNPNA
-202 LINTGDGMAISINAG
+202 LINTGDGMAVSIKAG

-293 ILLDIRHLGKERI
+293 ILLDVRHLGKERI

-314 QLSIDFEGVNPIH
+314 QLSIDFEGVNPIY

-334 GAHYSMGGIKTDYN
+334 GMHYSMGGIKTDNN

-353 EGYYSAGESACVSVH
+353 QGYYSAGESACVSVH

-387 AGIGIA
+387 AGVDIA
-393 EYLKSA
+393 EYLKDA
-399 AGDRKF
+399 AFTKF
-405 DESAIKR
+405 DESLIKR
-412 DEEKLEQLK
+412 DEEIFEKLK
-421 KSAGK
+421 KSNGK
-426 ERHGLLKSELQE
+426 ERHGLLKAELQE

-443 VGVFREENAMKKALD
+443 VGVFREEKAMKKAVK
-458 KIGELKERAKNI
+458 KIEELKERAKNI
-470 GIDDKSKTFNTDIV
+470 GVDDKSKLFNTDIV

-499 TRGAILRK
+499 ANGAILRK
-507 ESRGAHYRTDFPE
+507 ESRGAHYRNDYPE
-520 RDDSNWLKHPLAT
+520 RDDENWLKHTLAT
-533 LDGKGNIKFDFSEVA
+533 LDAQGNIKFDFSEVS

>member
-12 GLAGLRAAVE
+12 GLAGLRACVE
-22 LRKKGID
+22 LRRKGID
-29 VVIVSKVYPT
+29 AIIVSKVYPT

-77 DAIEILTSEAPGNI
+77 DAIEILTSEAPANI
-91 LELQSMGVVFNRND
+91 IDLQRMGVVFNRND
-105 KGGIAQR
+105 RGGIAQR

-151 YFVTSLLTDN
+151 YFVTSLVTDN

-202 LINTGDGMAISINAG
+202 LINTGDGMAISIKAG

-257 RFMSKYAPKAMEL
+257 RFMSKYASKAMEL

-282 EINEGRGVDGA
+282 EINEGRGIDGA
-293 ILLDIRHLGKERI
+293 ILLDVRHLGKEKI

-314 QLSIDFEGVNPIH
+314 QLSIDFEGVNPIY

-387 AGIGIA
+387 AGIDIT
-393 EYLKSA
+393 EYLKTASET
-399 AGDRKF
+399 KF
-405 DESAIKR
+405 DESMVKR
-412 DEEKLEQLK
+412 DEEVFEKLK
-421 KSAGK
+421 KSTGK

-443 VGVFREENAMKKALD
+443 VGVFREENVMKKALD
-458 KIGELKERAKNI
+458 KIIELRERTKNI
-470 GIDDKSKTFNTDIV
+470 SIDDKSKTFNTDIV
-484 EAFEFSNILLIAEVI
+484 EAFEFNNMLIIAEVI
-499 TRGAILRK
+499 ARGAILRK

-520 RDDSNWLKHPLAT
+520 RDDGNWLKHTLAT
-533 LDGKGNIKFDFSEVA
+533 LDGKENIKFDFSEVV

>member
-12 GLAGLRAAVE
+12 GLAGLRACIE
-22 LRKKGID
+22 LRKRGVD
-29 VVIVSKVYPT
+29 AVIVSKVYPT

-70 SDYLGDQ
+70 SDYIGDQ
-77 DAIEILTSEAPGNI
+77 DAIEILTSEAPANI
-91 LELQSMGVVFNRND
+91 LELQKMGVVFNRND
-105 KGGIAQR
+105 DGGIAQR

-143 YKTKILYE
+143 YDTKIIYE
-151 YFVTSLLTDN
+151 YFVTSLVVDN
-161 GKVSGVVAY
+161 GKISGVAAY
-170 DIKNGKFEGIA
+170 DIKEGKFHGIA

-202 LINTGDGMAISINAG
+202 LINTGDGMSVAIKAG

-293 ILLDIRHLGKERI
+293 ILLDVRHLGKEKI
-306 MERLPQIM
+306 MEKLPQIM
-314 QLSIDFEGVNPIH
+314 QLSIDFEGVNPIY

-334 GAHYSMGGIKTDYN
+334 GAHYSMGGIKTDNN
-348 GRTAI
+348 GRTVV
-353 EGYYSAGESACVSVH
+353 EGFYSAGESACVSVH

-380 TVVFGRR
+380 TIVFGRR
-387 AGIGIA
+387 AGIDIA
-393 EYLKSA
+393 DYIKNVDFS
-399 AGDRKF
+399 KF
-405 DESAIKR
+405 DESTVKR
-412 DEEKLEQLK
+412 DEEIFENIK

-426 ERHGLLKSELQE
+426 ERHGLLKTELQE
-438 EMRAN
+438 DMRKN
-443 VGVFREENAMKKALD
+443 VGVFREESLMKKAIE
-458 KIGELKERAKNI
+458 KIEELKERAKNV
-470 GIDDKSKTFNTDIV
+470 GVDDKSHLFNTDII
-484 EAFEFSNILLIAEVI
+484 EAFEFKNILLIAEI
-499 TRGAILRK
+499 IAKGAVMRQ
-507 ESRGAHYRTDFPE
+507 ESRGAHYRNDFPE
-520 RDDSNWLKHPLAT
+520 RDDEKWLKHTIAKLNS
-533 LDGKGNIKFDFSEVA
+533 KGGIDFDFSPVK

>member
-12 GLAGLRAAVE
+12 GLAGLRACVE
-22 LRKKGID
+22 LRKKGVD
-29 VVIVSKVYPT
+29 AVIVSKVYPT

-77 DAIEILTSEAPGNI
+77 DAIEILTSEAPANI
-91 LELQSMGVVFNRND
+91 LELQRMGVVFNRND
-105 KGGIAQR
+105 LGGIAQR
-112 PFGGQSFPRSCYY
+112 PFGGQSYPRSCYY

-151 YFVTSLLTDN
+151 YFVTSLAVDN

-202 LINTGDGMAISINAG
+202 LINTGDGMAVSIKAG

-270 APRDVVARAEQT
+270 APRDVVARAEQM

-293 ILLDIRHLGKERI
+293 ILLDVRHLGKERI

-314 QLSIDFEGVNPIH
+314 QLSIDFEGVNPIY

-334 GAHYSMGGIKTDYN
+334 GMHYSMGGIKTDNN

-353 EGYYSAGESACVSVH
+353 TGYYSAGESACVSVH

-387 AGIGIA
+387 AGINIA
-393 EYLKSA
+393 EYLKDA
-399 AGDRKF
+399 AFAKF
-405 DESAIKR
+405 DESLIKR
-412 DEEKLEQLK
+412 DEEIFDKLK
-421 KSAGK
+421 KLNGK
-426 ERHGLLKSELQE
+426 ERHGLLKAELQE

-443 VGVFREENAMKKALD
+443 VGVFREEKAMERAVKK
-458 KIGELKERAKNI
+458 IEELKERAKNI
-470 GIDDKSKTFNTDIV
+470 GVDDKSNLFNTDII
-484 EAFEFSNILLIAEVI
+484 EAFEFNNILLIAEI
-499 TRGAILRK
+499 IAKGAMLRK
-507 ESRGAHYRTDFPE
+507 ESRGAHYRNDYPE
-520 RDDSNWLKHPLAT
+520 RDDENWLKHTLAT
-533 LDGKGNIKFDFSEVA
+533 LDDKGNIKFDFSKVS

>member
-29 VVIVSKVYPT
+29 AVIVSKVYPT

-77 DAIEILTSEAPGNI
+77 DAIEILTSEAPANI
-91 LELQSMGVVFNRND
+91 LDLQRMGVVFNRND
-105 KGGIAQR
+105 LGGIAQR

-151 YFVTSLLTDN
+151 YFVTGLVLDN

-170 DIKNGKFEGIA
+170 DIKNGRFEGIA

-202 LINTGDGMAISINAG
+202 LINTGDGMAVSIKAG

-293 ILLDIRHLGKERI
+293 ILLDVRHLGKERI

-314 QLSIDFEGVNPIH
+314 QLSIDFEGVNPIY

-348 GRTAI
+348 GRTAL

-387 AGIGIA
+387 AGIDIA
-393 EYLKSA
+393 EYLKNASES
-399 AGDRKF
+399 KF
-405 DESAIKR
+405 DESAVKR
-412 DEEKLEQLK
+412 DEEAFEKLK
-421 KSAGK
+421 KSSGK

-443 VGVFREENAMKKALD
+443 VGVFREESAMKKAID
-458 KIGELKERAKNI
+458 KIVELKERAKNI

-484 EAFEFSNILLIAEVI
+484 EAFEFNNILLIAEI
-499 TRGAILRK
+499 IARGAILRK

-520 RDDSNWLKHPLAT
+520 RNDENWLKHTLAT

>member
-12 GLAGLRAAVE
+12 GLAGLRACVE

-29 VVIVSKVYPT
+29 AVIVSKVYPT

-49 VNAAFDENDS
+49 VNAALDENDS

-77 DAIEILTSEAPGNI
+77 DAIEILTSEAPANI
-91 LELQSMGVVFNRND
+91 IELQRMGVVFNRND
-105 KGGIAQR
+105 LGGIAQR
-112 PFGGQSFPRSCYY
+112 PFGGQSYPRSCYY

-151 YFVTSLLTDN
+151 YFVTSLVVDN

-170 DIKNGKFEGIA
+170 DIKNGRFEGIA

-202 LINTGDGMAISINAG
+202 LINTGDGMAVSIKAG
-217 VPLMDMEF
+217 IPLMDMEF

-242 GARGEGAYLLNSLGV
+242 GARGEGAYLLNSLGI

-282 EINEGRGVDGA
+282 EINEGRGVNGA
-293 ILLDIRHLGKERI
+293 ILLDVRHLGKERI
-306 MERLPQIM
+306 MEKLPQIM
-314 QLSIDFEGVNPIH
+314 QLSIDFEGVNPIY

-334 GAHYSMGGIKTDYN
+334 GAHYSMGGIKTDNN
-348 GRTAI
+348 GRTVI

-387 AGIGIA
+387 AGIDIA
-393 EYLKSA
+393 EYLKDA
-399 AGDRKF
+399 TYAKF
-405 DESAIKR
+405 DESLIKR
-412 DEEKLEQLK
+412 DEEIFDKLK
-421 KSAGK
+421 KSNGQ
-426 ERHGLLKSELQE
+426 ERHGLLKQELQE

-443 VGVFREENAMKKALD
+443 VGVFREEKAMEKAAKK
-458 KIGELKERAKNI
+458 IEELKERAKNI
-470 GIDDKSKTFNTDIV
+470 GVDDKSKLFNTDIV
-484 EAFEFSNILLIAEVI
+484 EAFEFNNILLIAEI
-499 TRGAILRK
+499 IAKGAILRK
-507 ESRGAHYRTDFPE
+507 ESRGAHYRNDYPE
-520 RDDSNWLKHPLAT
+520 RDDENWLKHTLAT
-533 LDGKGNIKFDFSEVA
+533 LGDNGNIKFDFSKVS

>member
-12 GLAGLRAAVE
+12 GLAGLRACVE
-22 LRKKGID
+22 LRKRGVD
-29 VVIVSKVYPT
+29 AVIVSKVYPT

-70 SDYLGDQ
+70 SDYIGDQ

-91 LELQSMGVVFNRND
+91 LELQKMGVVFNRND
-105 KGGIAQR
+105 NGGIAQR

-143 YKTKILYE
+143 YDTKILYE
-151 YFVTSLLTDN
+151 YFVTSLVVDN
-161 GKVSGVVAY
+161 GKISGVVAY
-170 DIKNGKFEGIA
+170 DIKEGKFHGIA

-202 LINTGDGMAISINAG
+202 LINTGDGMSVAIRAG

-257 RFMSKYAPKAMEL
+257 RFMSKYAPKTMEL

-282 EINEGRGVDGA
+282 EINEGRGIDGA
-293 ILLDIRHLGKERI
+293 ILLDVRHLGKEKI
-306 MERLPQIM
+306 MEKLPQIM
-314 QLSIDFEGVNPIH
+314 QLSIDFEGVNPIY

-334 GAHYSMGGIKTDYN
+334 GVHYSMGGIKTDNN
-348 GRTAI
+348 GRTVV
-353 EGYYSAGESACVSVH
+353 EGFYSAGESACVSVH

-380 TVVFGRR
+380 TIVFGRR
-387 AGIGIA
+387 AGIDIA
-393 EYLKSA
+393 DYIKNVNF
-399 AGDRKF
+399 RKF
-405 DESAIKR
+405 DELIVKR
-412 DEEKLEQLK
+412 DEEIFENIK

-426 ERHGLLKSELQE
+426 ERHGLLKTELQE
-438 EMRAN
+438 DMRKN
-443 VGVFREENAMKKALD
+443 VGVFREESLIKKAIE
-458 KIGELKERAKNI
+458 KIEELKERAKNV
-470 GIDDKSKTFNTDIV
+470 GVDDKSHLFNTDII
-484 EAFEFSNILLIAEVI
+484 EAFEFKNILLIAEI
-499 TRGAILRK
+499 IAKGAVMRQ
-507 ESRGAHYRTDFPE
+507 ESRGAHYRNDFPE
-520 RDDSNWLKHPLAT
+520 RDDEKWLKHTIAKLNSNE
-533 LDGKGNIKFDFSEVA
+533 GIEFDFSPVK